1 MEEFALPQKVMPAL
15 RRLFRLYN
23 RKNEYLLRDII
34 EASHVY
40 VDAGV
45 TYDNWNGGTYGHVV
59 TLFVPSEAIDAID
72 LDNQEPILERLQHD
86 ISKASPR
93 IENEFISSVFIQEV
107 DELDS
112 QYQTSIAFSNEPK
125 ARPEDVGLWKTN
137 ALRLFISHRDQH
149 KAVAKKLS
157 ETLEPY
163 GVSAFVAHDAIKPM
177 KEWRAEIMNGLM
189 TMEVLLV
196 LLTDDFHLSEWTD
209 QEVGYA
215 LGKGI
220 PIVCVKVGSID
231 PKGFIGSQ
239 QALKASYENIQDAA
253 PLIHKTL
260 VSEIGQESRLKEI
273 LIGAFISSQSYMAA
287 MQNLTQLTEVADKLT
302 DAEFKRIVKGYEKN
316 DQLNTCAGIH
326 NRSNW
331 FKRYLEDA
339 TGKELVFKG
348 KKINEVEQ
356 GDFDEI
362 PF

>member
-15 RRLFRLYN
+15 RRLFRFYN
-23 RKNEYLLRDII
+23 NKNEHLLRDII

-45 TYDNWNGGTYGHVV
+45 SYDNWNGGTYGHAVM
-59 TLFVPSEAIDAID
+59 LFVPDDVIDAIE
-72 LDNQEPILERLQHD
+72 LDSQESIIERLQND
-86 ISKASPR
+86 ISKAGPN
-93 IENEFISSVFIQEV
+93 IENEFISKVSIQGI
-107 DELDS
+107 DESDS
-112 QYQTSIAFSNEPK
+112 QYQASIVFSNEPR
-125 ARPEDVGLWKTN
+125 AQPDSVGLWREN
-137 ALRLFISHRDQH
+137 ALRLFISHRDKH
-149 KAVAKKLS
+149 KNVAKKLS
-157 ETLEPY
+157 ESLESY

-177 KEWRAEIMNGLM
+177 KEWQAEIMNGLM

-196 LLTDDFHLSEWTD
+196 LLTDDFHESEWTD

-215 LGKGI
+215 LGKNI

-239 QALKASYENIQDAA
+239 QALKASYENVQDAT
-253 PLIHKTL
+253 PLIYKTL

-273 LIGAFISSQSYMAA
+273 LIGTFISSQSYIEA
-287 MQNLTQLTEVADKLT
+287 MQNLTRLTEITDKLT
-302 DAEFKRIVKGYEKN
+302 DAEFVRIVKGYEKN
-316 DQLNTCAGIH
+316 DQLYSCAGIH

-339 TGKELVFKG
+339 TGKELIFEGNNISEIK
-348 KKINEVEQ
+348 Q
-356 GDFDEI
+356 GDLSEI